1 MQVTKPQALSLSTR
15 PIEYRKRFGLCVT
28 GCLHVPFT
36 QEKHGSLW
44 GEQSMWNFLSKEMV
58 TPLIDE
64 GVAKLTPE
72 FLVHG
77 NAYSTVERPNAGAA
91 RVRLGDKEKTILV
104 FGDRYWD
111 GGRVTAPKSF
121 KSMPIEW
128 QRAYGGKDF
137 DANPLGKGRGET
149 EGVNWLPNLE
159 LAHSRI
165 LKPNQTVMPAGFG
178 QLDVMHPQR
187 KKYQGTYDASYLK
200 EHSPGFVPDMDWRYF
215 NMAPEDQWMD
225 KPLRGDEPFLLE
237 NLHPTQSR
245 IDGKLPGLRAR
256 VFASY
261 GLAAGGT
268 KLKEIPLRLTTVW
281 FFPHAERFIL
291 LFQGL
296 AEVGTDDGSDVVGLL
311 GAVERLGQTKSD
323 EHYRKVLDLRSDAKM
338 GGIHS
343 LRDSDL
349 LPDDID
355 ICDPDLEEAKKAF
368 ATDSLQ
374 ANAQFLRAQTE
385 VAMAREQVRSMGEDP
400 DAMGIKMPIREQ
412 PPTGDKLA
420 AYMEKQLKEAE
431 KQQWN
436 ALEDVLDQM
445 EKALTF
451 ATEHKI
457 DLAQLQHRGPP
468 LYNAETQLQLLQESN
483 QAVAKDGSTVY
494 AKLIKIEGAE
504 KLGYLQA
511 AHEQPKV
518 PPMTKAQSASIRAEM
533 VLASS
538 KGFRYFE
545 GLNFTGADLSELDL
559 RGCNF
564 AGAWLES
571 VNFSKSNLSGA
582 DFSYAVLAHA
592 NFTDAIAVGGK
603 FAGANLGRA
612 TLTGAIFDDT
622 MLENATLMYCNFAQ
636 THLRRAKLSHAQLL
650 NTSWGKADWTG
661 VIATG
666 QTFYK
671 LDLQGV
677 VLAEANLAGCTFVEC
692 NLCSLDLR
700 GANLQGSTFVTCKL
714 DKALIQSAAAK
725 GTVFVKGCTLIS
737 ADFSQAD
744 FGGCNF
750 GESDMTGIRMVKTVL
765 DGANLSKA
773 KVSDSDWRLSS
784 AKGTLMRKTNMRG
797 ALLAG
802 VNFQDAILHHADLRG
817 ADMRNC
823 NLFAAD
829 MSRVKLDGDVK
840 FDGALLKRARTWPRL
855 TLEQQAISP

>member
-15 PIEYRKRFGLCVT
+15 PIEFRKRFGLCVT
-28 GCLHVPFT
+28 GYLHVPFT
-36 QEKHGSLW
+36 QGKHGSLW

-77 NAYSTVERPNAGAA
+77 AAYSTAECPSACAT
-91 RVRLGDKEKTILV
+91 RVRLGDKEKTILA

-111 GGRVTAPKSF
+111 GGRVSSPKNF
-121 KSMPIEW
+121 ESMPIEW
-128 QRAYGGKDF
+128 QRAYGGMDF
-137 DANPLGKGRGET
+137 AANPLGKGRGEI
-149 EGVNWLPNLE
+149 EGVNLLPNLE

-165 LKPNQTVMPAGFG
+165 LRPNQTVSPAGFG
-178 QLDVMHPQR
+178 QLDLMHPQR

-200 EHSPGFVPDMDWRYF
+200 EHSPGFAPDMDWRYF
-215 NMAPEDQWMD
+215 NMASEDQWMD
-225 KPLRGDEPFLLE
+225 HPLRGDEKFLLE

-245 IDGKLPGLRAR
+245 IDGQLPGLRTR

-261 GLAAGGT
+261 GLIAGGT

-281 FFPHAERFIL
+281 FFPHAERLIL

-311 GAVERLGQTKSD
+311 GAVERLGEIKSD
-323 EHYRKVLDLRSDAKM
+323 EHYHQVLDWRSDAKM

-349 LPDDID
+349 LPENID
-355 ICDPDLEEAKKAF
+355 IFDPVLEEAKKAF

-374 ANAQFLRAQTE
+374 ADAQFLRAETE
-385 VAMAREQVRSMGEDP
+385 VAMAREQVRNMGLDP
-400 DAMGIKMPIREQ
+400 DAMGIKMPIREH

-445 EKALTF
+445 EKALIF

-468 LYNAETQLQLLQESN
+468 AYNAETQLQMLQESN
-483 QAVAKDGSTVY
+483 EAVAKDGSTIY
-494 AKLIKIEGAE
+494 PKLIQIEGAE

-511 AHEQPKV
+511 AHEQPKA
-518 PPMTKAQSASIRAEM
+518 PHLTKAQSASIRAELK
-533 VLASS
+533 LASS

-545 GLNFTGADLSELDL
+545 GIDFTGADLSELDL
-559 RGCNF
+559 RGFNF

-592 NFTDAIAVGGK
+592 NFTDVIAVGGK
-603 FAGANLGRA
+603 FPAP
-612 TLTGAIFDDT
+612 T
-622 MLENATLMYCNFAQ
+622 
-636 THLRRAKLSHAQLL
+636 
-650 NTSWGKADWTG
+650 W
-661 VIATG
+661 
-666 QTFYK
+666 
-671 LDLQGV
+671 
-677 VLAEANLAGCTFVEC
+677 AEL
-692 NLCSLDLR
+692 
-700 GANLQGSTFVTCKL
+700 
-714 DKALIQSAAAK
+714 
-725 GTVFVKGCTLIS
+725 
-737 ADFSQAD
+737 
-744 FGGCNF
+744 
-750 GESDMTGIRMVKTVL
+750 
-765 DGANLSKA
+765 
-773 KVSDSDWRLSS
+773 
-784 AKGTLMRKTNMRG
+784 
-797 ALLAG
+797 
-802 VNFQDAILHHADLRG
+802 
-817 ADMRNC
+817 
-823 NLFAAD
+823 
-829 MSRVKLDGDVK
+829 
-840 FDGALLKRARTWPRL
+840 P
-855 TLEQQAISP
+855 